1 MSTTHMY
8 LPVEQL
14 YVVMC
19 KIQEVESGCVDI
31 TLETRQY
38 TTPSFV
44 ASFGCDN
51 QLKLRKSGKRVQ
63 SIYLDKRESRSREDR
78 SVGMG

>member
-1 MSTTHMY
+1 MY

-44 ASFGCDN
+44 ASFGMWQSAEVAEIWEKGSIDLSR
-51 QLKLRKSGKRVQ
+51 QEGKQVTW
-63 SIYLDKRESRSREDR
+63 
-78 SVGMG
+78 G